1 VLGEDELRS
10 LMLAGLAGDSDAYR
24 TLLEALRT
32 RLRAYYRR
40 RLGEQTAEAEDLV
53 QESLIALHTR
63 RATYDPAQPVTAWV
77 YAIARYKLVDHYRRT
92 GRRRDV
98 PLDVAE
104 EIAVDDESE
113 AVHARRDLERGLAD
127 LPQRTR
133 ELLRSVKLD
142 GTPVAEVAAR
152 AGMSEGAVK
161 VAVHRG
167 LTRLAARLRSRKSGG
182 GEP

>member
-1 VLGEDELRS
+1 MLGEDELRS

-24 TLLEALRT
+24 ILLGALRM
-32 RLRAYYRR
+32 RLRAYYGR
-40 RLGEQTAEAEDLV
+40 RLGDQTAEAEDLV

-98 PLDVAE
+98 PLDAAE

-113 AVHARRDLERGLAD
+113 AVHARHDLEQSLAS

-167 LTRLAARLRSRKSGG
+167 LTRLAARLRSRTPGG